1 MIERYTIK
9 FGPAV
14 SQKELEKKL
23 NEITN
28 PDELKE
34 LRNMKAR
41 IEFVGDIEDIHKLTQ
56 MLRSLAPKVDLR

>member
-1 MIERYTIK
+1 MIERYAIK

-34 LRNMKAR
+34 LRKMKAR